1 MKTYKTNYS
10 VAVNWCNNALILCN
24 NITEIDPSIYDNMR
38 FELFDEEDGTQRDI
52 FISGLLQIAP
62 MTMWST
68 WSKHSDCFSLIQ
80 TFWISISFALTI
92 SAQVGTMWNGKLQ
105 TNWQKEN

>member
-38 FELFDEEDGTQRDI
+38 FELF
-52 FISGLLQIAP
+52 ISGLLQIAP
-62 MTMWST
+62 MTM
-68 WSKHSDCFSLIQ
+68 
-80 TFWISISFALTI
+80 
-92 SAQVGTMWNGKLQ
+92 
-105 TNWQKEN
+105 